1 LAVVGGAPMP
11 PAPPPEYVTN
21 LFDDYAGRFDR
32 HLVQQLEYRIPAHLR
47 EAVGQ
52 VLDETRRSLE
62 VLDLGCGT
70 GLCGPLFRDIAARL
84 TGVDLSAKMIEKAR
98 ERGVY
103 DELQVADI
111 TEAMR
116 AHPAAYDL
124 ILAADVFIYVGELTP
139 VFEACRSAL
148 KPGGMFAFS
157 VEAAEETDTYVLRP
171 TGRYAHATGYI
182 RQLAQAAG
190 LQELSLD
197 HVVLRKEK
205 DSPMPGYIF
214 VLRQP

>member
-1 LAVVGGAPMP
+1 
-11 PAPPPEYVTN
+11 
-21 LFDDYAGRFDR
+21 
-32 HLVQQLEYRIPAHLR
+32 
-47 EAVGQ
+47 
-52 VLDETRRSLE
+52 
-62 VLDLGCGT
+62 
-70 GLCGPLFRDIAARL
+70 
-84 TGVDLSAKMIEKAR
+84 
-98 ERGVY
+98 
-103 DELQVADI
+103 
-111 TEAMR
+111 
-116 AHPAAYDL
+116 
-124 ILAADVFIYVGELTP
+124 VFVYVGELVS
-139 VFEACRSAL
+139 VFAACRGAL
-148 KPGGMFAFS
+148 KPGGLLAFS